1 MLSSLDDTPHT
12 RKPNQ
17 LAQLKQHWQFSSR
30 HIFLFCCLLTGFLT
44 HVEAAPAIDTTAIQV
59 APATIIYRAREGD
72 TLSVIAAHLTTKIS
86 NWVALQKIN
95 HIPNER
101 AIPIG
106 TAITIPVALLQQD
119 PANAKIVA
127 LSGTV
132 NAMSADGSAILLAVG
147 TLLSEG
153 ARIETGKNS
162 FLTLALI
169 DESRVVLPSNSQ
181 VKLTQLRSARYTK
194 TPLTE
199 IMLMQ
204 GRVDSSVSPLKEN
217 KGRFEVRSPLAV
229 AGVRGTHFLVEFSNN
244 MMVTD
249 VWKGGVAITQGNRP
263 TALTLQSGQG
273 NVTQPQ
279 GVGKPVNLL
288 SAPEI
293 SGNPALQERPTVRF
307 NVVPLAGAAGYRTW
321 IVADQAADHIVTEI
335 DATSTDIKIDGL
347 DDGSYF
353 AYIAPIDS
361 RGLQGFPQ
369 VIPFTLKARPEP
381 PFAITPKGKD
391 RSADPTFSWAEALE
405 AKSYHLQIATDA
417 TFSHPVVDET
427 ALTSAQ
433 YKPATLALGQYYWR
447 IATTVEREGKPDH
460 GPFGEVQTF
469 TLLPP
474 LQLPEI
480 NPTGNTLAFRWQA
493 DAEANQTFVTEIAR
507 DAGFTSLFLTQATTT
522 PEISIPN
529 PPNGIYFVRVQA
541 TDADGYVSP
550 FSAAQ
555 KIIIGS
561 RWTTSD
567 GALLLNIGGITPAS
581 Y

>member
-1 MLSSLDDTPHT
+1 MLSSLDNTTHT
-12 RKPNQ
+12 RKPS
-17 LAQLKQHWQFSSR
+17 QLKQYRHFSSR
-30 HIFLFCCLLTGFLT
+30 HLFFFCSLFAGMHAT
-44 HVEAAPAIDTTAIQV
+44 VEAAPAIDTTAIQV
-59 APATIIYRAREGD
+59 APSTIIYRARLGD
-72 TLSVIAAHLTTKIS
+72 TLSVIAANLTTKSS

-106 TAITIPVALLQQD
+106 TAITIPVALLAQD
-119 PANAKIVA
+119 PANAKIIA

-132 NAMSADGSAILLAVG
+132 NAMAADGSAIALAAG

-169 DESRVVLPSNSQ
+169 DETRVVLPSNSQ

-204 GRVDSSVSPLKEN
+204 GRVDSSVTPLKEN

-229 AGVRGTHFLVEFSNN
+229 AGVRGTHFLVEVRNN
-244 MMVTD
+244 TMATD
-249 VWKGGVAITQGNRP
+249 VWKGGVAITQNAHP
-263 TALTLQSGQG
+263 TALTLQGGQG
-273 NVTQPQ
+273 NVTQSQ
-279 GVGKPVNLL
+279 GVGKAVQLL
-288 SAPEI
+288 PMPEI
-293 SGNPALQERPTVRF
+293 AGNPVLQERPIVRF
-307 NVVPLAGAAGYRTW
+307 NVVPLPGATSYRTW
-321 IVADQAADHIVTEI
+321 VVGDQVADHILTEI
-335 DATSTDIKIDGL
+335 ETTSTDIKIDGL
-347 DDGSYF
+347 TDGSYS
-353 AYIAPIDS
+353 AYIAPLDNH
-361 RGLQGFPQ
+361 GLQGFPH

-391 RSADPTFSWAEALE
+391 RSADPIFSWAETLD
-405 AKSYHLQIATDA
+405 AKSYRFQIATDA
-417 TFSHPVVDET
+417 MFSHPIVDEP
-427 ALTSAQ
+427 ALASPQ
-433 YKPATLALGQYYWR
+433 YKPGKLPLGQYYWR
-447 IATTVEREGKPDH
+447 VATTVERDGKPDH
-460 GPFGEVQTF
+460 GPFGDVQTF
-469 TLLPP
+469 ALLPQ

-493 DAEANQTFVTEIAR
+493 DADANQTFVTEIAR
-507 DAGFTSLFLTQATTT
+507 DAAFTSLFLTQPTTT

-567 GALLLNIGGITPAS
+567 GALLLNTGGITPAS